1 MNLRDSPALA
11 VSRLLGGGGPVVECS
26 VGSCLSVDP
35 CFTCRLVGRSCGN
48 LLLRVRGS
56 DCGKRV
62 AVFRQLESLEC
73 GAPLFAVGFLFRGF
87 LIGQGA
93 GFEHLGEVFVSFA
106 FGVAGHCLRCS
117 WCCLVGTAIHYY
129 LAIYFNFP
137 IIYCQ
142 QKIQCGYCVTGH
154 NLEEDII
161 WRPHGQSIYPDG
173 GKTLYIGNREMSDKS
188 RNRF

>member
-1 MNLRDSPALA
+1 M
-11 VSRLLGGGGPVVECS
+11 VECS

-35 CFTCRLVGRSCGN
+35 RFTCRLVGRSGGN

-93 GFEHLGEVFVSFA
+93 GFEHLGQVFVSFA

-129 LAIYFNFP
+129 LAILFNFP
-137 IIYCQ
+137 IIHCQ
-142 QKIQCGYCVTGH
+142 QKIHCVTVSQG
-154 NLEEDII
+154 II
-161 WRPHGQSIYPDG
+161 WKRILYGVRTDNLFTRMAPKP
-173 GKTLYIGNREMSDKS
+173 LYIGNREMSDKS
-188 RNRF
+188 RNGL